1 MRLKASYLRPKKEKK
16 TSNFSFACHFWKE
29 KKNLQVITLLEQK
42 ATL

>member
-16 TSNFSFACHFWKE
+16 LQTFPLRAISGK